1 MAARK
6 KPYPLV
12 KAAEEYARRVV
23 AGKIVACKW
32 IKLACQRHL
41 DDLERAKEDGFAYY
55 FDPAKAEKVAKFL
68 QLLPHT
74 KGKWASKR
82 ELIKLEGWQ
91 LFSVCIPFG
100 WLQKKDNT
108 RRFRTIVIFVPRKN
122 GKSIIGG
129 GLGIYMFTADGE
141 FGAEVYSGA
150 TTEKQAWEVFRP
162 AKLMVERTPELK
174 EHFGV
179 DVNASNMCRMEDGSR
194 FEPVI
199 GKPGD
204 GSSPSCAIVDEYHE
218 HQDSTLF
225 DTMETGMGAREQ
237 PVMLVITT
245 AGSSI
250 GGPCHQLVRDAE
262 RMLEGVIERPDLWA
276 MLYTIDS
283 QPYMVVHESYHAIK
297 RLDEIC
303 QTGSAAITL
312 TKKCVQEAYARAVT
326 QHGVVPTALADARI
340 TQIAQ
345 REPGSCVVPA
355 TIECSESAIQPIKSG
370 KTPIGASGRSR
381 TRTKSALS
389 TSDGELSQ
397 AAEKKSWRSTER
409 LSTECLKKST
419 SSDIWLAVE
428 DAKSAKSKNGFYAST
443 IATVAELFEDS
454 SAGSAT
460 LPLVCLEILKTL
472 FAQHSNTLRG
482 LGLDLGERG
491 LVETIPADDW
501 TSEQALIKAN
511 PNYGVSISGDFLQ
524 ARQRDA
530 MQSAAKQAT
539 FRTKH
544 LNEWVGAKNAWL
556 NMLRWR
562 EAPARKPLSDLD
574 GRPCYIGLDLASK
587 IDIAGNLLLF
597 PPTADDPLWHV
608 HGRYYLPEARVI
620 EELDSNTARYREFD
634 AAGLLTLTDGEVIDF
649 EVIKEDLREFAGR
662 FDVQQVAYDPWQA
675 TQLAQEMQA
684 EGLLMV
690 EVRQTVQNI
699 SEPMKELEAL
709 VLQRK
714 LAHGDCPIL
723 SWMASNVVAKLD
735 AKDNIYPNKERPENK
750 IDGIVGLIMALS
762 RAISAEQGDDI
773 SDFLRNPIIA

>member
-1 MAARK
+1 MAAK
-6 KPYPLV
+6 KTYPLV
-12 KAAEEYARRVV
+12 KAAEAYARQVIS
-23 AGKIVACKW
+23 GKIPACKW
-32 IKLACQRHL
+32 IKLACRKHL
-41 DDLERAKEDGFAYY
+41 DELKLSKSADFPYY
-55 FDPAKAEKVAKFL
+55 FDPAKAERVAKFL

-100 WLQKKDNT
+100 WLRKKDDT
-108 RRFRTIVIFVPRKN
+108 RRYRTILIFVPRKN

-129 GLGIYMFTADGE
+129 GVGVYMFTADGE

-162 AKLMVERTPELK
+162 AKLMVDRTPELRD
-174 EHFGV
+174 HYGV
-179 DVNASNMCRMEDGSR
+179 EVNASNMCRLDDGSR

-204 GSSPSCAIVDEYHE
+204 GSSPSCAIVDEFHE

-237 PVMLVITT
+237 PLMLVITT

-262 RMLEGVIERPDLWA
+262 RMLEGAIDRPDLWA
-276 MLYTIDS
+276 MLYTID
-283 QPYMVVHESYHAIK
+283 
-297 RLDEIC
+297 
-303 QTGSAAITL
+303 
-312 TKKCVQEAYARAVT
+312 
-326 QHGVVPTALADARI
+326 
-340 TQIAQ
+340 
-345 REPGSCVVPA
+345 PG
-355 TIECSESAIQPIKSG
+355 
-370 KTPIGASGRSR
+370 
-381 TRTKSALS
+381 
-389 TSDGELSQ
+389 
-397 AAEKKSWRSTER
+397 
-409 LSTECLKKST
+409 
-419 SSDIWLAVE
+419 
-428 DAKSAKSKNGFYAST
+428 
-443 IATVAELFEDS
+443 
-454 SAGSAT
+454 
-460 LPLVCLEILKTL
+460 
-472 FAQHSNTLRG
+472 
-482 LGLDLGERG
+482 
-491 LVETIPADDW
+491 DDW
-501 TSEQALIKAN
+501 TSEAVLIKAN
-511 PNYGVSISGDFLQ
+511 PNYGVSINGDFLQ

-556 NMLRWR
+556 NMLRWK
-562 EAPARKPLSDLD
+562 EAPARKSLAELE
-574 GRPCYIGLDLASK
+574 GRPCIIGLDLASK

-597 PPTADDPLWHV
+597 PPVEGDPIWHV
-608 HGRYYLPEARVI
+608 HGRYYLPEVRVI

-634 AAGLLTLTDGEVIDF
+634 ALGLLTLTDGEVIDF

-699 SEPMKELEAL
+699 SEPMKELEAMTL
-709 VLQRK
+709 RK
-714 LAHGDCPIL
+714 VLAHGDCPIL
-723 SWMASNVVAKLD
+723 TWMASNVIAKLD
-735 AKDNIYPNKERPENK
+735 VKDNIYPNKERPENK
-750 IDGIVGLIMALS
+750 IDGIVGLIMAIS
-762 RAISAEQGDDI
+762 RAIAGGEAPLDI
-773 SDFLRNPIIA
+773 DSFLSNPVVL

>member
-1 MAARK
+1 MAAK
-6 KPYPLV
+6 KTYPLV
-12 KAAEEYARRVV
+12 KAAEAYARQVIS
-23 AGKIVACKW
+23 GKIPACKW

-41 DDLERAKEDGFAYY
+41 DEVKLSKSADFPYV
-55 FDPAKAEKVAKFL
+55 FDPAKAERVAKFL

-100 WLQKKDNT
+100 WVRKKDNT
-108 RRFRTIVIFVPRKN
+108 RRYRTILIFVPRKN

-129 GLGIYMFTADGE
+129 GLGLYMFTADGE

-162 AKLMVERTPELK
+162 AKLMVDRTPELR

-179 DVNASNMCRMEDGSR
+179 EVNASNMCRLTDGSR

-204 GSSPSCAIVDEYHE
+204 GSSPSCAIVDEFHE

-262 RMLEGVIERPDLWA
+262 RMLEGAIDRPDLWA
-276 MLYTIDS
+276 MLYTID
-283 QPYMVVHESYHAIK
+283 
-297 RLDEIC
+297 
-303 QTGSAAITL
+303 
-312 TKKCVQEAYARAVT
+312 
-326 QHGVVPTALADARI
+326 
-340 TQIAQ
+340 
-345 REPGSCVVPA
+345 PG
-355 TIECSESAIQPIKSG
+355 
-370 KTPIGASGRSR
+370 
-381 TRTKSALS
+381 
-389 TSDGELSQ
+389 
-397 AAEKKSWRSTER
+397 
-409 LSTECLKKST
+409 
-419 SSDIWLAVE
+419 
-428 DAKSAKSKNGFYAST
+428 
-443 IATVAELFEDS
+443 
-454 SAGSAT
+454 
-460 LPLVCLEILKTL
+460 
-472 FAQHSNTLRG
+472 
-482 LGLDLGERG
+482 
-491 LVETIPADDW
+491 DDW
-501 TSEQALIKAN
+501 TSEAVLIKAN
-511 PNYGVSISGDFLQ
+511 PNYGVSINGDFLQ

-556 NMLRWR
+556 NMLRWK
-562 EAPARKPLSDLD
+562 EAPARKSLAELE
-574 GRPCYIGLDLASK
+574 GRPCIIGLDLASK

-597 PPTADDPLWHV
+597 PPVEGDPLWHV
-608 HGRYYLPEARVI
+608 HGRYYLPEVRVI

-634 AAGLLTLTDGEVIDF
+634 ALGLLTLTDGEVIDF

-699 SEPMKELEAL
+699 SEPMKELEAMTL
-709 VLQRK
+709 RK
-714 LAHGDCPIL
+714 VLAHGDCPIL
-723 SWMASNVVAKLD
+723 TWMASNVIAKLD
-735 AKDNIYPNKERPENK
+735 VKDNIYPNKERPENK
-750 IDGIVGLIMALS
+750 IDGIVGLIMAIS
-762 RAISAEQGDDI
+762 RAIAGGEEEAPVSPWEDSQFRI
-773 SDFLRNPIIA
+773 NR

>member
-1 MAARK
+1 MAAK
-6 KPYPLV
+6 KTYPLV
-12 KAAEEYARRVV
+12 KAAEAYARQVIS
-23 AGKIVACKW
+23 GKIPACKW

-41 DDLERAKEDGFAYY
+41 DDVKRSKSADFPYV
-55 FDPAKAEKVAKFL
+55 FDPAKAERVAKFL

-82 ELIKLEGWQ
+82 ETIKLEGWQ

-100 WLQKKDNT
+100 WLRKKEKT
-108 RRFRTIVIFVPRKN
+108 RRYRTILIFVPRKN

-129 GLGIYMFTADGE
+129 GLGLYMFTADGE

-162 AKLMVERTPELK
+162 AKLMVDRTPALRD
-174 EHFGV
+174 HYGV
-179 DVNASNMCRMEDGSR
+179 EVNASNMCRLTDGSR

-204 GSSPSCAIVDEYHE
+204 GSSPSCAIVDEFHE

-250 GGPCHQLVRDAE
+250 GGPCHQLVRDSE
-262 RMLEGVIERPDLWA
+262 RMLEGAIERPDLWA
-276 MLYTIDS
+276 MLYTID
-283 QPYMVVHESYHAIK
+283 
-297 RLDEIC
+297 
-303 QTGSAAITL
+303 
-312 TKKCVQEAYARAVT
+312 
-326 QHGVVPTALADARI
+326 
-340 TQIAQ
+340 
-345 REPGSCVVPA
+345 PG
-355 TIECSESAIQPIKSG
+355 
-370 KTPIGASGRSR
+370 
-381 TRTKSALS
+381 
-389 TSDGELSQ
+389 
-397 AAEKKSWRSTER
+397 
-409 LSTECLKKST
+409 
-419 SSDIWLAVE
+419 
-428 DAKSAKSKNGFYAST
+428 
-443 IATVAELFEDS
+443 
-454 SAGSAT
+454 
-460 LPLVCLEILKTL
+460 
-472 FAQHSNTLRG
+472 
-482 LGLDLGERG
+482 
-491 LVETIPADDW
+491 DDW
-501 TSEQALIKAN
+501 TSESVLIKAN
-511 PNYGVSISGDFLQ
+511 PNYGISINGDFLQ

-556 NMLRWR
+556 NMLRWK
-562 EAPARKPLSDLD
+562 EAPARKSLAELE
-574 GRPCYIGLDLASK
+574 GRPCIIGLDLASK

-597 PPTADDPLWHV
+597 PPVEGDPLWHV
-608 HGRYYLPEARVI
+608 HGRYYLPEVRVI

-634 AAGLLTLTDGEVIDF
+634 ALGLLTLTDGEVIDF

-699 SEPMKELEAL
+699 SEPMKEFEAL
-709 VLQRK
+709 TLRRL

-723 SWMASNVVAKLD
+723 TWMASNVIAKLD
-735 AKDNIYPNKERPENK
+735 VKDNIYPNKERPENK
-750 IDGIVGLIMALS
+750 IDGIVGLIMAIS
-762 RAISAEQGDDI
+762 RAIAGGESPTDLSG
-773 SDFLRNPIIA
+773 FLDNPLST

>member
-1 MAARK
+1 MAAK
-6 KPYPLV
+6 KTYPLV
-12 KAAEEYARRVV
+12 KAAEAYARQVIS
-23 AGKIVACKW
+23 GKIPACKW
-32 IKLACQRHL
+32 IKLACRKHL
-41 DDLERAKEDGFAYY
+41 DELKLSKSADFPYY
-55 FDPAKAEKVAKFL
+55 FDPAKAERVAKFL

-100 WLQKKDNT
+100 WLRKKDDT
-108 RRFRTIVIFVPRKN
+108 RRFRTILIFVPRKN

-129 GLGIYMFTADGE
+129 GVGVYMFTADGE

-162 AKLMVERTPELK
+162 AKLMVDRTPELRD
-174 EHFGV
+174 HYGV
-179 DVNASNMCRMEDGSR
+179 EVNASNMCRLDDGSR

-204 GSSPSCAIVDEYHE
+204 GSSPSCAIVDEFHE

-237 PVMLVITT
+237 PLMLVITT

-262 RMLEGVIERPDLWA
+262 RMLEGAIDRPDLWA
-276 MLYTIDS
+276 MLYTID
-283 QPYMVVHESYHAIK
+283 
-297 RLDEIC
+297 
-303 QTGSAAITL
+303 
-312 TKKCVQEAYARAVT
+312 
-326 QHGVVPTALADARI
+326 
-340 TQIAQ
+340 
-345 REPGSCVVPA
+345 PG
-355 TIECSESAIQPIKSG
+355 
-370 KTPIGASGRSR
+370 
-381 TRTKSALS
+381 
-389 TSDGELSQ
+389 
-397 AAEKKSWRSTER
+397 
-409 LSTECLKKST
+409 
-419 SSDIWLAVE
+419 
-428 DAKSAKSKNGFYAST
+428 
-443 IATVAELFEDS
+443 
-454 SAGSAT
+454 
-460 LPLVCLEILKTL
+460 
-472 FAQHSNTLRG
+472 
-482 LGLDLGERG
+482 
-491 LVETIPADDW
+491 DDW
-501 TSEQALIKAN
+501 TSEAVLIKAN
-511 PNYGVSISGDFLQ
+511 PNYGISINGDFLQ

-556 NMLRWR
+556 NMLRWK
-562 EAPARKPLSDLD
+562 EAPTRKSLAELE
-574 GRPCYIGLDLASK
+574 GRPCIIGLDLASK

-597 PPTADDPLWHV
+597 PPVEGDPIWHV
-608 HGRYYLPEARVI
+608 HGRYYLPEVRVI

-634 AAGLLTLTDGEVIDF
+634 ALGLLTLTDGEVIDF

-699 SEPMKELEAL
+699 SEPMKELEAMTL
-709 VLQRK
+709 RK
-714 LAHGDCPIL
+714 VLAHGDCPIL
-723 SWMASNVVAKLD
+723 TWMASNVIAKLD
-735 AKDNIYPNKERPENK
+735 VKDNIYPNKERPENK
-750 IDGIVGLIMALS
+750 IDGIVGLIMAIS
-762 RAISAEQGDDI
+762 RAIAGREEEAPGL
-773 SDFLRNPIIA
+773 SDHIVKHGIRTL

>member
-1 MAARK
+1 MAAK
-6 KPYPLV
+6 KTYPLV
-12 KAAEEYARRVV
+12 KAAEAYARQVIS
-23 AGKIVACKW
+23 GKIPACKW

-41 DDLERAKEDGFAYY
+41 DEVKLSKSADFPYV
-55 FDPAKAEKVAKFL
+55 FDPAKAERVAKFL

-100 WLQKKDNT
+100 WVRKKDNT
-108 RRFRTIVIFVPRKN
+108 RRYRTILIFVPRKN

-129 GLGIYMFTADGE
+129 GLGLYMFTADGE

-162 AKLMVERTPELK
+162 AKLMVDRTPELR

-179 DVNASNMCRMEDGSR
+179 EVNASNMCRLADGSR

-204 GSSPSCAIVDEYHE
+204 GSSPSCAIVDEFHE

-262 RMLEGVIERPDLWA
+262 RMLEGAIERPDLWA
-276 MLYTIDS
+276 MLYTID
-283 QPYMVVHESYHAIK
+283 
-297 RLDEIC
+297 
-303 QTGSAAITL
+303 
-312 TKKCVQEAYARAVT
+312 
-326 QHGVVPTALADARI
+326 
-340 TQIAQ
+340 
-345 REPGSCVVPA
+345 PG
-355 TIECSESAIQPIKSG
+355 
-370 KTPIGASGRSR
+370 
-381 TRTKSALS
+381 
-389 TSDGELSQ
+389 
-397 AAEKKSWRSTER
+397 
-409 LSTECLKKST
+409 
-419 SSDIWLAVE
+419 
-428 DAKSAKSKNGFYAST
+428 
-443 IATVAELFEDS
+443 
-454 SAGSAT
+454 
-460 LPLVCLEILKTL
+460 
-472 FAQHSNTLRG
+472 
-482 LGLDLGERG
+482 
-491 LVETIPADDW
+491 DDW
-501 TSEQALIKAN
+501 TSEAVLIKAN
-511 PNYGVSISGDFLQ
+511 PNYGVSINGDFLQ

-556 NMLRWR
+556 NMLRWK
-562 EAPARKPLSDLD
+562 EAPARKSLAELE
-574 GRPCYIGLDLASK
+574 GRPCIIGLDLASK

-597 PPTADDPLWHV
+597 PPVEGDPIWHV
-608 HGRYYLPEARVI
+608 HGRYYLPEVRVI

-634 AAGLLTLTDGEVIDF
+634 ALGLLTLTDGEVIDF

-699 SEPMKELEAL
+699 SEPMKELEAMTL
-709 VLQRK
+709 RK
-714 LAHGDCPIL
+714 VLAHGDCPIL
-723 SWMASNVVAKLD
+723 TWMASNVIAKLD
-735 AKDNIYPNKERPENK
+735 VKDNIYPNKERPENK
-750 IDGIVGLIMALS
+750 IDGIVGLIMAIS
-762 RAISAEQGDDI
+762 RAIAGTEEEAPGL
-773 SDFLRNPIIA
+773 SDHIVKHGIRTL

>member
-6 KPYPLV
+6 KNYPLV

-237 PVMLVITT
+237 PIMLVITT

-262 RMLEGVIERPDLWA
+262 RMLDGVISRDDLWA
-276 MLYTIDS
+276 MLYTID
-283 QPYMVVHESYHAIK
+283 Q
-297 RLDEIC
+297 
-303 QTGSAAITL
+303 G
-312 TKKCVQEAYARAVT
+312 
-326 QHGVVPTALADARI
+326 
-340 TQIAQ
+340 
-345 REPGSCVVPA
+345 
-355 TIECSESAIQPIKSG
+355 
-370 KTPIGASGRSR
+370 
-381 TRTKSALS
+381 
-389 TSDGELSQ
+389 
-397 AAEKKSWRSTER
+397 
-409 LSTECLKKST
+409 
-419 SSDIWLAVE
+419 
-428 DAKSAKSKNGFYAST
+428 
-443 IATVAELFEDS
+443 
-454 SAGSAT
+454 
-460 LPLVCLEILKTL
+460 
-472 FAQHSNTLRG
+472 
-482 LGLDLGERG
+482 
-491 LVETIPADDW
+491 DDW
-501 TSEQALIKAN
+501 TDEKALLKAN
-511 PNYGVSISGDFLQ
+511 PNYGVSINGDFLA

-556 NMLRWR
+556 NMLRWK
-562 EAPARKPLSDLD
+562 EAPPRKSLQELE
-574 GRPCYIGLDLASK
+574 GRPCIIGLDLASK

-597 PPTADDPLWHV
+597 PPIEGDPFWHV

-634 AAGLLTLTDGEVIDF
+634 SLGLLTLTDGEVIDF

-684 EGLLMV
+684 EGLMMV

-709 VLQRK
+709 TLQKK

-723 SWMASNVVAKLD
+723 TWMASNVVAKLD

-750 IDGIVGLIMALS
+750 IDGIVGLIMAIS
-762 RAISAEQGDDI
+762 RAIAGKEEEGPGL
-773 SDFLRNPIIA
+773 SDHIIKHGIRTL

>member
-1 MAARK
+1 MAAK
-6 KPYPLV
+6 KTYPLV
-12 KAAEEYARRVV
+12 KAAEGYARQVI
-23 AGKIVACKW
+23 AGKIPTCKW

-41 DDLERAKEDGFAYY
+41 DDLQRAKADDYPY
-55 FDPAKAEKVAKFL
+55 KFDPAKAERVAKFL

-100 WLQKKDNT
+100 WLQKKDNA
-108 RRFRTIVIFVPRKN
+108 RRFRTLLVFVPRKN

-129 GLGIYMFTADGE
+129 GLGVYMLTADGE

-162 AKLMVERTPELK
+162 AKLMVERTPELRD
-174 EHFGV
+174 HYGV
-179 DVNASNMCRMEDGSR
+179 DVNASNMFRLEDGSR

-237 PVMLVITT
+237 PLMLVITT

-250 GGPCHQLVRDAE
+250 GGPCHQLVRDSE
-262 RMLEGVIERPDLWA
+262 RMLEGVIDRPDLWA
-276 MLYTIDS
+276 MLYTID
-283 QPYMVVHESYHAIK
+283 
-297 RLDEIC
+297 
-303 QTGSAAITL
+303 
-312 TKKCVQEAYARAVT
+312 
-326 QHGVVPTALADARI
+326 
-340 TQIAQ
+340 
-345 REPGSCVVPA
+345 PG
-355 TIECSESAIQPIKSG
+355 
-370 KTPIGASGRSR
+370 
-381 TRTKSALS
+381 
-389 TSDGELSQ
+389 
-397 AAEKKSWRSTER
+397 
-409 LSTECLKKST
+409 
-419 SSDIWLAVE
+419 
-428 DAKSAKSKNGFYAST
+428 
-443 IATVAELFEDS
+443 
-454 SAGSAT
+454 
-460 LPLVCLEILKTL
+460 
-472 FAQHSNTLRG
+472 
-482 LGLDLGERG
+482 
-491 LVETIPADDW
+491 DDW
-501 TSEQALIKAN
+501 TSESVLIKAN
-511 PNYGVSISGDFLQ
+511 PNYGVSINGDFLQ

-530 MQSAAKQAT
+530 MQSASKQAT

-556 NMLRWR
+556 NMLRWK
-562 EAPARKPLSDLD
+562 EAPARKSLVELE
-574 GRPCYIGLDLASK
+574 GRPCIIGLDLASK
-587 IDIAGNLLLF
+587 IDIAGNVLLF
-597 PPTADDPLWHV
+597 PPVEGDPLWHV

-620 EELDSNTARYREFD
+620 EELDSNTSRYREFD
-634 AAGLLTLTDGEVIDF
+634 ALGLLTLTDGEVIDF

-709 VLQRK
+709 TLRK
-714 LAHGDCPIL
+714 LLAHGDCPIL
-723 SWMASNVVAKLD
+723 TWMASNVLAKLD
-735 AKDNIYPNKERPENK
+735 VKDNIYPNKERPENK
-750 IDGIVGLIMALS
+750 IDGIVGLIMAIS
-762 RAISAEQGDDI
+762 RAIAGREPGLDI
-773 SDFLRNPIIA
+773 ESFLSNPLVL